1 MVASPLS
8 ELEINLHLGTPSQ
21 TAESEHLGLGNLM
34 LPDVLKVV
42 LMQAKVSGA
51 SSLVLGRS
59 LLKYI
64 YIYLCYGMQ
73 ASYQKLIV

>member
-1 MVASPLS
+1 MAASPLS
-8 ELEINLHLGTPSQ
+8 KFEINLHLGTPSQ

-51 SSLVLGRS
+51 ASLVLGRS
-59 LLKYI
+59 LLI
-64 YIYLCYGMQ
+64 FIFVMGCRQ
-73 ASYQKLIV
+73 FTRN